1 MNFFFRKINTIIK
14 KVMFSLELSF
24 TSDYKKIEVYSRYL
38 GFKAGKNCVVTG
50 KINFGSEP
58 YLIEIGNRVR
68 ITNNVTFH
76 THDGGT
82 GVLRDKFPDIN
93 VFGRIKVK
101 DNVFLG
107 SNSTI
112 LPGVT
117 INENV
122 IVAAGSV
129 VTKDLEADSVYGGV
143 PAKKIKS
150 LKDYELKVLEN
161 AVYIHSHEPLKRKNE
176 IMEKIS
182 QKEKK

>member
-1 MNFFFRKINTIIK
+1 MLLKKLINKLRKLI
-14 KVMFSLELSF
+14 FSIELNL
-24 TSDYKKIEVYSRYL
+24 TSDYEKINVYSKYL
-38 GFKAGKNCVVTG
+38 GIKVGKNCVITG

-58 YLIEIGNRVR
+58 YLIEIGNKVR

-76 THDGGT
+76 THDGGV
-82 GVLRDKFPDIN
+82 GVLRDKYPGIN
-93 VFGRIKVK
+93 IFGRIIVK

-129 VTKDLEADSVYGGV
+129 VTKDLEADYVYAGI
-143 PAKKIKS
+143 PARKIRS
-150 LKDYELKVLEN
+150 LKDYEEKALKN
-161 AVYIHSHEPLKRKNE
+161 AVYIFSHDPEARKKE
-176 IMEKIS
+176 ILENIS
-182 QKEKK
+182 GKTGK

>member
-1 MNFFFRKINTIIK
+1 MKYFFKKIFRTIR
-14 KVMFSLELSF
+14 KVMFTIELSF
-24 TSDYKKIEVYSRYL
+24 TNDYKKIEVYSKYL
-38 GFKAGKNCVVTG
+38 GFKAGKGCVVTG

-82 GVLRDKFPDIN
+82 GVLRDKYPDIN
-93 VFGRIKVK
+93 VFGRIIVK

-107 SNSTI
+107 SNTTI
-112 LPGVT
+112 LPGIT

-129 VTKDLEADSVYGGV
+129 VTKDLEPDSVYAGI
-143 PAKKIKS
+143 PARRIKS
-150 LKDYELKVLEN
+150 LQEYETKVLEN
-161 AVYIHSHEPLKRKNE
+161 AVYIHSHDPVKRKNE
-176 IMEKIS
+176 IIEKITL
-182 QKEKK
+182 KEKK

>member
-1 MNFFFRKINTIIK
+1 MNYIFIKIKRIIK
-14 KVMFSLELSF
+14 KIMFSLELSF
-24 TSDYKKIEVYSRYL
+24 TNDYKKIEVYSKYL
-38 GFKAGKNCVVTG
+38 GIKAGRNCVITG

-82 GVLRDKFPDIN
+82 GVLRDKYPGIN
-93 VFGRIKVK
+93 VFGKIIVK

-129 VTKDLEADSVYGGV
+129 VTKDLESDSVYGGV

-150 LKDYELKVLEN
+150 LKDYELKVLKN
-161 AVYIHSHEPLKRKNE
+161 AVYIFSHDPVKRKNE
-176 IMEKIS
+176 IINKIS
-182 QKEKK
+182 EKKK